1 MMPPLVAGPASGFA
15 PPPAT
20 ISARRGVA
28 RPLSDVIRST
38 IVSPSFVYLP
48 YLATITG
55 IPGTRNEKNAPKI
68 SRRRKKTEDPHPD
81 DPDDG
86 RLFAASHLSL
96 VTYWYMPVYGT
107 WYLVCT
113 VRILTTIN

>member
-86 RLFAASHLSL
+86 RLFAASHTSLLSPTGTCQCM
-96 VTYWYMPVYGT
+96 VPGT
-107 WYLVCT
+107 WYVLYEF
-113 VRILTTIN
+113 